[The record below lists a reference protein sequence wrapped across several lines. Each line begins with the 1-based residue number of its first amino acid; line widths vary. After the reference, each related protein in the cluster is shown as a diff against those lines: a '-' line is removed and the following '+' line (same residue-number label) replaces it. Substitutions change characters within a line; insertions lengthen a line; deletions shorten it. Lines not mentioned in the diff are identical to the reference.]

1 MRVAVIDY
9 GAGNVKSVLIALE
22 RLGVSGFLT
31 ADAAAI
37 QAADRVV
44 FPGQG
49 TAAMAL
55 EKLKASGLDHLLL
68 ELKQPVLGICLG
80 LQLFFD
86 YTDEGNI
93 QGLGLIP
100 GRVKRFQAPLKIP
113 QMGWNTLSGL
123 KGSLFDGIEEGIHM
137 YLVHSY
143 FAPLVPETIGQATY
157 GQPYTVA
164 VQKNNFFGVQ
174 FHPEKSGPAG
184 RRLLQNFLTLNP

>member
-55 EKLKASGLDHLLL
+55 EKLKASGLDRLLL

-86 YTDEGNI
+86 YTDEGNV

-123 KGSLFDGIEEGIHM
+123 KGPLFDGIEEGAHM

-164 VQKNNFFGVQ
+164 VQKNNFYGVQ

-184 RRLLQNFLTLNP
+184 RRLLQNFLTLSP